1 MRYLVTGGAGFIG
14 SHLVDVLL
22 ARGDSVDVLDDLSTG
37 NPINLGHLQ
46 GDDRLGIHEG
56 SVLDEVLVDT
66 LVARADVVVH
76 LAAAVGVQLIL
87 AKPLE
92 SLITNIRG
100 TEILL
105 EACARHGRKVMV
117 ASTSEIYGKNGHG
130 AMREDSDRV
139 LGSPLNARW
148 SYSTAKAVDEILAY
162 NYWMERGTPTI
173 IIRLFNCVGP
183 RQTGAYG
190 MVMPRLVRQALNGE
204 DLTVYGDG
212 EQRRCFC
219 HVLDTVGAIVALLD
233 HPGSVGDVFNVGS
246 PNETTINDLAQ
257 TVLDLTGSGSRIVH
271 IPYSEAYPRGFEEMD
286 RRIPDTT
293 KLETLTGWKAAR
305 SLRQSVLGVIEYAR
319 TSQTETAFSA

>member
-22 ARGDSVDVLDDLSTG
+22 GRGDSVDVLDDLSTG
-37 NPINLGHLQ
+37 NPRNLGHLR
-46 GDDRLGIHEG
+46 GDDRLSIHEG
-56 SVLDEVLVDT
+56 SVLDQIVVDT

-105 EACARHGRKVMV
+105 DACARHGRKVMV

-130 AMREDSDRV
+130 PMREDSDRV

-162 NYWMERGTPTI
+162 NYWLERGIPTI

-257 TVLDLTGSGSRIVH
+257 TVIDLTGSASPVVH

-305 SLRQSVLGVIEYAR
+305 ALRQSVLDVIEYERSKQAE
-319 TSQTETAFSA
+319 SAFSA

>member
-22 ARGDSVDVLDDLSTG
+22 GRGDSVDVLDDLSTG
-37 NPINLGHLQ
+37 NPRNLGHLR
-46 GDDRLGIHEG
+46 GDDRLSIHEG
-56 SVLDEVLVDT
+56 SVLDQIVVDT

-105 EACARHGRKVMV
+105 DACARHSRKVMV

-130 AMREDSDRV
+130 PMREDSDRV

-162 NYWMERGTPTI
+162 NYWLERGIPTI

-257 TVLDLTGSGSRIVH
+257 TVIDLTGSASPVVH

-293 KLETLTGWKAAR
+293 KLETLTGWKPAR
-305 SLRQSVLGVIEYAR
+305 ALRQSVLDVIEYERSKQAE
-319 TSQTETAFSA
+319 SAFSA